1 LGLVISWIITITIRL
16 NTDDIADMH
25 EIVNVSQTVLL
36 KLVDNANQLSNDY
49 HTNILVS
56 LAARI
61 LIYFIIFLIIFCN
74 IIKFLIFISSADSDN
89 LR

>member
-74 IIKFLIFISSADSDN
+74 IIKFLIFIPSADSDN